1 MPAEFR
7 TTTGDMNTMIANSSR
22 KAGTLQGVLLL
33 LPITMAVMG
42 LIVLV
47 PVVPRMME
55 HFAAVPGVQFLIP
68 LMLTLPALC
77 VALLAPV
84 AGFVV
89 DRFGRR
95 RTLIGSL
102 VLYAIAGIM
111 PMFLDDLGA
120 IIVSRVFVGAMEAV
134 VVTASTTL
142 IGDYFHGAER
152 ERWLAN
158 QTALASI
165 SSIFLALLGGAL
177 GNISW
182 RAPFAAYGISAV
194 YALGLLL
201 WTWEPMKSEQ
211 PKDEIA
217 GDSGR
222 FPWGTMMPLAAISV
236 FGGIM
241 FFLMQIQVTNV
252 LAETYDIKTPSQLG
266 LFTSIAGLSVAVGS
280 ALLFRR
286 LTSARAATQLTI
298 AFGLIGVG
306 YVMMNHSPVVQAFTG
321 WLVVNQLGCGIL
333 LPTLAV
339 LVMAA
344 LPFEYRGRGT
354 GVFMTA
360 WWLGQPLS
368 AQLVPWVRGL
378 HGGSLPAV
386 LQVFGIVCIVAAII
400 AAIRR
405 ATVCTP
411 SAISGA
417 QTLPRL

>member
-1 MPAEFR
+1 
-7 TTTGDMNTMIANSSR
+7 MNANSSR
-22 KAGTLQGVLLL
+22 KAGSLQGLLLL

-47 PVVPRMME
+47 PVVPRLME
-55 HFAAVPGVQFLIP
+55 HFGAVPGVQFFIP

-120 IIVSRVFVGAMEAV
+120 IIVSRVFVGAMEAM

-142 IGDYFHGAER
+142 IGDYFHGPER
-152 ERWLAN
+152 EKWLAN

-165 SSIFLALLGGAL
+165 SSIFLAVLGGAL

-182 RAPFAAYGISAV
+182 RAPFAAYAISVVFAI
-194 YALGLLL
+194 GLLL
-201 WTWEPMKSEQ
+201 WTWEPVKSEQ
-211 PKDEIA
+211 PQDEIV
-217 GDSGR
+217 GESGR

-236 FGGIM
+236 FGGVM

-252 LAETYDIKTPSQLG
+252 LAESFDIKTPSQLG
-266 LFTSIAGLSVAVGS
+266 LFTGAAGLAVGVGS
-280 ALLFRR
+280 VLFRR
-286 LTSARAATQLTI
+286 IARTRAATQLTI
-298 AFGLIGVG
+298 AFGLIGAG
-306 YVMMNHSPVVQAFTG
+306 YVMMNHSPDVQFFTV
-321 WLVVNQLGCGIL
+321 WLLINQLGCGIL
-333 LPTLAV
+333 LPSLAV

-344 LPFEYRGRGT
+344 LPFEFRGRGT
-354 GVFMTA
+354 GLFMTA
-360 WWLGQPLS
+360 WWLGQPVS
-368 AQLVPWVRGL
+368 AQLAPWVQGL
-378 HGGSLPAV
+378 QGGSLLGV
-386 LQVFGIVCIVAAII
+386 LQVFGIACLVAAVV

-405 ATVCTP
+405 GADSGS
-411 SAISGA
+411 SAAKGA
-417 QTLPRL
+417 

>member
-1 MPAEFR
+1 
-7 TTTGDMNTMIANSSR
+7 MNEPSARIANTR
-22 KAGTLQGVLLL
+22 QAGTLQGVLLL

-55 HFAAVPGVQFLIP
+55 HFGAVPGVQFLIP

-95 RTLIGSL
+95 RALIGSL
-102 VLYAIAGIM
+102 VFYAIAGIM

-120 IIVSRVFVGAMEAV
+120 IIVSRFFVGAMEAV

-142 IGDYFHGAER
+142 IGDYFHGAAR

-182 RAPFAAYGISAV
+182 RAPFAAYAISVVFAV
-194 YALGLLL
+194 GLLL
-201 WTWEPMKSEQ
+201 WTWEPVKSEQ
-211 PKDEIA
+211 PKEEIA
-217 GDSGR
+217 GESGR

-236 FGGIM
+236 FGGVM

-252 LAETYDIKTPSQLG
+252 LAESYDIKTPSQLG
-266 LFTSIAGLSVAVGS
+266 LFTGAAGLSVAVGS

-286 LTSARAATQLTI
+286 LARARAATQLTI
-298 AFGLIGVG
+298 AFGLIGVS
-306 YVMMNHSPVVQAFTG
+306 YVMMNHSPAVQAFTA

-333 LPTLAV
+333 LPSLAV

-344 LPFEYRGRGT
+344 LPFEFRGRGT
-354 GVFMTA
+354 GLFMTA

-378 HGGSLPAV
+378 QGGSLPAV
-386 LQVFGIVCIVAAII
+386 LQVVGIACLVAAII

-405 ATVCTP
+405 GTGGRT
-411 SAISGA
+411 SAA
-417 QTLPRL
+417 NAA

>member
-1 MPAEFR
+1 M
-7 TTTGDMNTMIANSSR
+7 TTMTTNSSR
-22 KAGTLQGVLLL
+22 KAGTLQGVMLL

-55 HFAAVPGVQFLIP
+55 HFGAVPGVQFLIP

-102 VLYAIAGIM
+102 MLYAIAGIV

-120 IIVSRVFVGAMEAV
+120 IIVSRFFVGATEAV

-142 IGDYFHGAER
+142 IGDYFHGEER
-152 ERWLAN
+152 GRWLAN

-165 SSIFLALLGGAL
+165 SSIFLAVLGGAL

-182 RAPFAAYGISAV
+182 RAPFAAYGISVVWAI
-194 YALGLLL
+194 GLLL
-201 WTWEPMKSEQ
+201 WTWEPVKSEQ
-211 PKDEIA
+211 PKEDIA
-217 GDSGR
+217 GAGGR
-222 FPWGTMMPLAAISV
+222 FPWAIMMPLAAISV
-236 FGGIM
+236 FGGVM

-252 LAETYDIKTPSQLG
+252 LAESYDIKTPSQLG
-266 LFTSIAGLSVAVGS
+266 LFTGAAGLSVAVGS
-280 ALLFRR
+280 VLFRR
-286 LTSARAATQLTI
+286 VARALAATQLTL
-298 AFGLIGVG
+298 AFGLIGIG
-306 YVMMNHSPVVQAFTG
+306 YVMMNHSPAVQFFTG
-321 WLVVNQLGCGIL
+321 WLLINQLGCGIL
-333 LPTLAV
+333 LPSLAV

-344 LPFEYRGRGT
+344 LPFEFRGRGT
-354 GVFMTA
+354 GLFMTA

-368 AQLVPWVRGL
+368 AQLVPWLRGVQ
-378 HGGSLPAV
+378 GGSLLGV
-386 LQVFGIVCIVAAII
+386 LEVVGIVCLVAAAT
-400 AAIRR
+400 AALRR
-405 ATVCTP
+405 
-411 SAISGA
+411 SGGGRSPA
-417 QTLPRL
+417 ANGR

>member
-1 MPAEFR
+1 M
-7 TTTGDMNTMIANSSR
+7 TTNSSR
-22 KAGTLQGVLLL
+22 KAGTLQGALLL

-55 HFAAVPGVQFLIP
+55 HFGSVQGVQFLIP

-95 RTLIGSL
+95 RTLIAAL
-102 VLYAIAGIM
+102 VLYAIAGVV
-111 PMFLDDLGA
+111 PMFLDDLSA

-142 IGDYFHGAER
+142 IGDYFQGAER

-165 SSIFLALLGGAL
+165 SSIFLAVLGGAL

-182 RAPFAAYGISAV
+182 RAPFAAYAISVVWAI
-194 YALGLLL
+194 GLLL
-201 WTWEPMKSEQ
+201 WTWEPVKSEQ
-211 PKDEIA
+211 PKEDIA
-217 GDSGR
+217 GVSGR
-222 FPWGTMMPLAAISV
+222 FPWAIMMPLAAVSV
-236 FGGIM
+236 FGGVM

-252 LAETYDIKTPSQLG
+252 LAESYDIKTPSQLG
-266 LFTSIAGLSVAVGS
+266 LFTGAAGLSVAVGS
-280 ALLFRR
+280 VLFRQ
-286 LTSARAATQLTI
+286 LARALPATQLTI
-298 AFGLIGVG
+298 AFGLIGAG
-306 YVMMNHSPVVQAFTG
+306 YVMMNHSPTVQFFTV
-321 WLVVNQLGCGIL
+321 WLLINQLGCGIL
-333 LPTLAV
+333 LPSLAV

-344 LPFEYRGRGT
+344 LPFEFRGRGT
-354 GVFMTA
+354 GLFMTA

-368 AQLVPWVRGL
+368 AQLAPWVQGL
-378 HGGSLPAV
+378 QGGSLLGV
-386 LQVFGIVCIVAAII
+386 LQVFGIACIGAAVI

-405 ATVCTP
+405 GTG
-411 SAISGA
+411 GA
-417 QTLPRL
+417 QSAASDV

>member
-1 MPAEFR
+1 MKTM
-7 TTTGDMNTMIANSSR
+7 TTNSSR
-22 KAGTLQGVLLL
+22 KAGTLQGALLL

-55 HFAAVPGVQFLIP
+55 HFGAVPGVQFLIP

-95 RTLIGSL
+95 RTLIGAL
-102 VLYAIAGIM
+102 VLYAIAGVV

-120 IIVSRVFVGAMEAV
+120 IIASRVFVGAMEAV

-142 IGDYFHGAER
+142 IGDYFHGEER

-165 SSIFLALLGGAL
+165 SSIFLAVLGGAL

-182 RAPFAAYGISAV
+182 RAPFAAYAISVVWAI
-194 YALGLLL
+194 GLLL
-201 WTWEPMKSEQ
+201 WTWEPVKSEQ
-211 PKDEIA
+211 PKEDIA
-217 GDSGR
+217 GAGGR
-222 FPWGTMMPLAAISV
+222 FPWGIMMPLAAISV
-236 FGGIM
+236 FGGVM

-252 LAETYDIKTPSQLG
+252 LAQSYDIKTPSQLG
-266 LFTSIAGLSVAVGS
+266 LFTGAAGLSVAVGS
-280 ALLFRR
+280 VLFRR
-286 LTSARAATQLTI
+286 LARALAATQLTI
-298 AFGLIGVG
+298 AFGLIGAG
-306 YVMMNHSPVVQAFTG
+306 YVMMNHSPAVQYFTV
-321 WLVVNQLGCGIL
+321 WLLINQLGCGIL
-333 LPTLAV
+333 LPSLAV

-344 LPFEYRGRGT
+344 LPFEFRGRGT
-354 GVFMTA
+354 GLFMTA

-368 AQLVPWVRGL
+368 AQLAPWVQGL
-378 HGGSLPAV
+378 QGGSLLGV
-386 LQVFGIVCIVAAII
+386 LQVFGIACIGAAIVAAL
-400 AAIRR
+400 RR
-405 ATVCTP
+405 GTGGSP
-411 SAISGA
+411 SASSGV
-417 QTLPRL
+417 

>member
-1 MPAEFR
+1 MKTM
-7 TTTGDMNTMIANSSR
+7 TTNSSH

-47 PVVPRMME
+47 PVLPRMFE
-55 HFAAVPGVQFLIP
+55 HFGAVPGVQFLIP

-77 VALLAPV
+77 VALLSPV

-95 RTLIGSL
+95 RALIGSL
-102 VLYAIAGIM
+102 VLYAIAGVF
-111 PMFLDDLGA
+111 PLFLDDLGA

-165 SSIFLALLGGAL
+165 SSIFLAVLGGAL

-182 RAPFAAYGISAV
+182 RAPFAAYSVSVLWAI
-194 YALGLLL
+194 GLLL
-201 WTWEPMKSEQ
+201 WTWEPVKSEQ
-211 PKDEIA
+211 PKEEIA
-217 GDSGR
+217 GENGH
-222 FPWGTMMPLAAISV
+222 FPWGIMMPLALISV
-236 FGGIM
+236 FGGVM

-252 LAETYDIKTPSQLG
+252 LAESYDIKTPSQLG
-266 LFTSIAGLSVAVGS
+266 LFTGAAGLLVAVGS
-280 ALLFRR
+280 VLFRR
-286 LTSARAATQLTI
+286 IARARAATQLTI
-298 AFGLIGVG
+298 AFGLIGAG
-306 YVMMNHSPVVQAFTG
+306 YVMMNHSPSVQFFTL
-321 WLVVNQLGCGIL
+321 WLLINQLGCGIL
-333 LPTLAV
+333 LPSLAV

-344 LPFEYRGRGT
+344 LPFEFRGRGT
-354 GVFMTA
+354 GMFMTA

-368 AQLVPWVRGL
+368 AQLAPWVQSL
-378 HGGSLPAV
+378 QGGSLLGV
-386 LQVFGIVCIVAAII
+386 LQVFGIACII
-400 AAIRR
+400 AAIISAFRR
-405 ATVCTP
+405 GIGGSPTTA
-411 SAISGA
+411 SGA
-417 QTLPRL
+417 

>member
-1 MPAEFR
+1 
-7 TTTGDMNTMIANSSR
+7 MNQPSARLANTR

-77 VALLAPV
+77 VALLAPA

-95 RTLIGSL
+95 RALIASL

-120 IIVSRVFVGAMEAV
+120 IIASRIFVGAMESV

-142 IGDYFHGAER
+142 IGDYFRGAER

-182 RAPFAAYGISAV
+182 RAPFAAYGISVV

-201 WTWEPMKSEQ
+201 WTWEPMRSEQ

-222 FPWGTMMPLAAISV
+222 FPWGTMLPLAAISV
-236 FGGIM
+236 FGGVM

-252 LAETYDIKTPSQLG
+252 LAETYGIRAPSQLG
-266 LFTSIAGLSVAVGS
+266 VFTSIAGLSVGIGTV
-280 ALLFRR
+280 LFRR
-286 LTSARAATQLTI
+286 LARARAATQLTI
-298 AFGLIGVG
+298 AFGLIGAS
-306 YVMMNHSPVVQAFTG
+306 YVMMNPSPAVEAFTA

-333 LPTLAV
+333 LPSLAV

-368 AQLVPWVRGL
+368 AQLAPWVRSL
-378 HGGSLPAV
+378 QGGGLPAV
-386 LQVFGIVCIVAAII
+386 LQVFGIACIVAAVV

-405 ATVCTP
+405 GAGSRRSAATGT
-411 SAISGA
+411 
-417 QTLPRL
+417 

>member
-1 MPAEFR
+1 M
-7 TTTGDMNTMIANSSR
+7 TANSSR

-55 HFAAVPGVQFLIP
+55 HFRAVPGVQFLIP

-102 VLYAIAGIM
+102 VFYAIAGIM

-120 IIVSRVFVGAMEAV
+120 IIASRVFLGAMEAV

-142 IGDYFHGAER
+142 IGDYFHGAQR

-165 SSIFLALLGGAL
+165 SSIFLAVLGGAL

-182 RAPFAAYGISAV
+182 RAPFAAYAISIVWAI
-194 YALGLLL
+194 GLVL
-201 WTWEPMKSEQ
+201 WTWEPVKSEQ
-211 PKDEIA
+211 PKEDIA
-217 GDSGR
+217 GESGR
-222 FPWGTMMPLAAISV
+222 FPWATMMPLAAISV
-236 FGGIM
+236 FGGVM
-241 FFLMQIQVTNV
+241 FFLMQIQVTTV
-252 LAETYDIKTPSQLG
+252 LAESYDIKTPSQLG
-266 LFTSIAGLSVAVGS
+266 LFTGAAGLAVGVGS
-280 ALLFRR
+280 VLFRR
-286 LTSARAATQLTI
+286 LARARAATQLTI
-298 AFGLIGVG
+298 AFGLIGAG
-306 YVMMNHSPVVQAFTG
+306 YVMMNHSPAVEFFTV
-321 WLVVNQLGCGIL
+321 WLLINQLGCGIL
-333 LPTLAV
+333 LPSLAV

-344 LPFEYRGRGT
+344 LPFEFRGRGT
-354 GVFMTA
+354 GLFMTA

-368 AQLVPWVRGL
+368 AQLAPWVQGL
-378 HGGSLPAV
+378 QGGSLLGV
-386 LQVFGIVCIVAAII
+386 LQVFGIACLVAAVV

-405 ATVCTP
+405 GTGGRS
-411 SAISGA
+411 SAANGA
-417 QTLPRL
+417 

>member
-1 MPAEFR
+1 M
-7 TTTGDMNTMIANSSR
+7 TANSSR

-47 PVVPRMME
+47 PVLPRMME

-95 RTLIGSL
+95 RALIVSL
-102 VLYAIAGIM
+102 VLYAMAGIM
-111 PMFLDDLGA
+111 PMFLDDLVA
-120 IIVSRVFVGAMEAV
+120 IIVSRFFLGAMEAV

-142 IGDYFHGAER
+142 IGDYFHGAQR
-152 ERWLAN
+152 EKWLAN

-182 RAPFAAYGISAV
+182 RAPFAAYAVSVV
-194 YALGLLL
+194 YAIGLVL
-201 WTWEPMKSEQ
+201 WTWEPVKSEQ
-211 PKDEIA
+211 PREEIA
-217 GDSGR
+217 GESGR
-222 FPWGTMMPLAAISV
+222 FPWGTMMPFAAISV
-236 FGGIM
+236 FGGTM

-252 LAETYDIKTPSQLG
+252 LAETYGISEPSQLG
-266 LFTSIAGLSVAVGS
+266 VYTGIAGLSVGIGTV
-280 ALLFRR
+280 LFRL
-286 LTSARAATQLTI
+286 LTRVRAATQLTI
-298 AFGLIGVG
+298 AFGLIGVS
-306 YVMMNHSPVVQAFTG
+306 YVMMNHSPAVQAFTA
-321 WLVVNQLGCGIL
+321 WLVINQLGCGIL

-368 AQLVPWVRGL
+368 AQLAPWVRSL
-378 HGGSLPAV
+378 QGGSLPAV
-386 LQVFGIVCIVAAII
+386 LQVFGMACLVAAVAAAII
-400 AAIRR
+400 AATRR
-405 ATVCTP
+405 GTGGAP
-411 SAISGA
+411 SVASGA
-417 QTLPRL
+417 

>member
-1 MPAEFR
+1 M
-7 TTTGDMNTMIANSSR
+7 TTNSSR
-22 KAGTLQGVLLL
+22 KAGTLQGALLL

-55 HFAAVPGVQFLIP
+55 HFGAVPGVQFLIP

-95 RTLIGSL
+95 RTLIGAL
-102 VLYAIAGIM
+102 VLYAISGVVPI
-111 PMFLDDLGA
+111 FLDDLGA

-165 SSIFLALLGGAL
+165 SSIFLAVLGGAL

-182 RAPFAAYGISAV
+182 RAPFAAYAISVVWAI
-194 YALGLLL
+194 GLLL
-201 WTWEPMKSEQ
+201 WTWEPVKSEQ
-211 PKDEIA
+211 PKEDIA
-217 GDSGR
+217 GAGGL
-222 FPWGTMMPLAAISV
+222 FPWAIMMPLAAISV
-236 FGGIM
+236 FGGVM

-252 LAETYDIKTPSQLG
+252 LAQSFDIKTPSQLG
-266 LFTSIAGLSVAVGS
+266 LFTGAAGLSVAVGS
-280 ALLFRR
+280 VLFRR
-286 LTSARAATQLTI
+286 LARARAATQLTI
-298 AFGLIGVG
+298 AFGLIGSG
-306 YVMMNHSPVVQAFTG
+306 YVMMNHSPGVQFFTV
-321 WLVVNQLGCGIL
+321 WLLINQLGCGIL
-333 LPTLAV
+333 LPSLAV

-344 LPFEYRGRGT
+344 LPFEFRGRGT
-354 GVFMTA
+354 GLFMTA

-368 AQLVPWVRGL
+368 AQLAPWVQGL
-378 HGGSLPAV
+378 QGGSLLGV
-386 LQVFGIVCIVAAII
+386 LQVFGFASIGAAII
-400 AAIRR
+400 AAIRHR
-405 ATVCTP
+405 AGDAP
-411 SAISGA
+411 SAASGV
-417 QTLPRL
+417 

>member
-1 MPAEFR
+1 MNEPSAR
-7 TTTGDMNTMIANSSR
+7 IATTR
-22 KAGTLQGVLLL
+22 KAGTLQGLLLL

-47 PVVPRMME
+47 PVVPHMME
-55 HFAAVPGVQFLIP
+55 HFAAVPGVQFMIP

-77 VALLAPV
+77 VALLAPA

-95 RTLIGSL
+95 RALIVSL
-102 VLYAIAGIM
+102 VLYTIAGIM

-165 SSIFLALLGGAL
+165 SSIFLAVLGGAL

-182 RAPFAAYGISAV
+182 RAPFAAYAISAV
-194 YALGLLL
+194 YAVGLLL
-201 WTWEPMKSEQ
+201 WTWEPVKTEQ
-211 PKDEIA
+211 LQEEIA
-217 GDSGR
+217 GESGR

-236 FGGIM
+236 FGGVM

-252 LAETYDIKTPSQLG
+252 LAESFDIKTPSQLG
-266 LFTSIAGLSVAVGS
+266 LFTGAAGLSVAVGS

-286 LTSARAATQLTI
+286 AARVRAATQLTI
-298 AFGLIGVG
+298 AFGLIGTS
-306 YVMMNHSPVVQAFTG
+306 YVMMNHSPSVQFFTV
-321 WLVVNQLGCGIL
+321 WLVINQLGCGIL
-333 LPTLAV
+333 LPSLAV

-344 LPFEYRGRGT
+344 LAFEFRGRGT
-354 GVFMTA
+354 GLFMTA

-378 HGGSLPAV
+378 QGGSLTAV
-386 LQVFGIVCIVAAII
+386 LQVFGIACLVAAVV
-400 AAIRR
+400 AAVVAVIRR
-405 ATVCTP
+405 GADSRS
-411 SAISGA
+411 SAAEGA
-417 QTLPRL
+417 

>member
-1 MPAEFR
+1 M
-7 TTTGDMNTMIANSSR
+7 TANSSR

-47 PVVPRMME
+47 PVLPRMME

-95 RTLIGSL
+95 RALIVSL
-102 VLYAIAGIM
+102 VLYAMAGIM
-111 PMFLDDLGA
+111 PMFLDDLVA
-120 IIVSRVFVGAMEAV
+120 IIVSRFFLGAMEAV

-142 IGDYFHGAER
+142 IGDYFHGAQR
-152 ERWLAN
+152 EKWLAN

-182 RAPFAAYGISAV
+182 RAPFAAYAVSVV
-194 YALGLLL
+194 YAIGLVL
-201 WTWEPMKSEQ
+201 WTWEPVKSEQ
-211 PKDEIA
+211 PREEIA
-217 GDSGR
+217 GESGR
-222 FPWGTMMPLAAISV
+222 FPWGAMMPFAAISV
-236 FGGIM
+236 FGGTM

-252 LAETYDIKTPSQLG
+252 LAETYGISEPSQLG
-266 LFTSIAGLSVAVGS
+266 VYTGIAGLSVGIGTV
-280 ALLFRR
+280 LFRL
-286 LTSARAATQLTI
+286 LTRVRPATQLTI
-298 AFGLIGVG
+298 AFGLIGLS
-306 YVMMNHSPVVQAFTG
+306 YVMMNHSPAVQAFTA
-321 WLVVNQLGCGIL
+321 WLVINQLGCGIL

-368 AQLVPWVRGL
+368 AQLTPWVRSL
-378 HGGSLPAV
+378 QGGTLPAV
-386 LQVFGIVCIVAAII
+386 LQVFGMACLVAAVAAAII
-400 AAIRR
+400 AATRR
-405 ATVCTP
+405 GTGGAP
-411 SAISGA
+411 SVASGA
-417 QTLPRL
+417 

>member
-1 MPAEFR
+1 MPAGYKK
-7 TTTGDMNTMIANSSR
+7 TTGDMKTMTTNSSR

-55 HFAAVPGVQFLIP
+55 HFPAVPGVEFLIP

-77 VALLAPV
+77 VALLAPA
-84 AGFVV
+84 AGTVV

-95 RTLIGSL
+95 RTLIGAL

-120 IIVSRVFVGAMEAV
+120 IIVSRIFVGSDESV

-142 IGDYFHGAER
+142 IGDYFHGGSASGGSPTR
-152 ERWLAN
+152 RRWRR
-158 QTALASI
+158 SPP
-165 SSIFLALLGGAL
+165 SSSRCWGAL

-182 RAPFAAYGISAV
+182 RAPFAAYAISLV
-194 YALGLLL
+194 YAVGLPL
-201 WTWEPMKSEQ
+201 WTWEPVKSEQ
-211 PKDEIA
+211 PPEEIA
-217 GDSGR
+217 GEER
-222 FPWGTMMPLAAISV
+222 PIPWGTMMPLAAISV
-236 FGGIM
+236 FGGVM

-252 LAETYDIKTPSQLG
+252 LAELLRNQDAGAAGTVHRRCRPVGGRG
-266 LFTSIAGLSVAVGS
+266 L
-280 ALLFRR
+280 
-286 LTSARAATQLTI
+286 RAAVPPPRPRPRGDATDHRVRPDRRKLCDDEPLP
-298 AFGLIGVG
+298 AV
-306 YVMMNHSPVVQAFTG
+306 PAFTA

-333 LPTLAV
+333 LPMLAV

-344 LPFEYRGRGT
+344 LPFEFRGRGT
-354 GVFMTA
+354 GLFMTG

-378 HGGSLPAV
+378 QGGSLPAV
-386 LQVFGIVCIVAAII
+386 LQVFGIVCIVAAVV
-400 AAIRR
+400 AAVRR
-405 ATVCTP
+405 
-411 SAISGA
+411 SADSRSSAASGA
-417 QTLPRL
+417 

>member
-1 MPAEFR
+1 M
-7 TTTGDMNTMIANSSR
+7 TANSSR

-47 PVVPRMME
+47 PVLPRMME

-95 RTLIGSL
+95 RALIVSL
-102 VLYAIAGIM
+102 VLYAMAGIM
-111 PMFLDDLGA
+111 PMFLDDLVA
-120 IIVSRVFVGAMEAV
+120 IIVSRFFLGAMEAV

-142 IGDYFHGAER
+142 IGDYFHGAQR
-152 ERWLAN
+152 EKWLAN

-182 RAPFAAYGISAV
+182 RAPFAAYAVSVV
-194 YALGLLL
+194 YAIGLVL
-201 WTWEPMKSEQ
+201 WTWEPVKSEQ
-211 PKDEIA
+211 PREEIA
-217 GDSGR
+217 GESGR
-222 FPWGTMMPLAAISV
+222 FPWGTMMPFAAISV
-236 FGGIM
+236 FGGTM

-252 LAETYDIKTPSQLG
+252 LAETYGISEPSQLG
-266 LFTSIAGLSVAVGS
+266 VYTGIAGLSVGIGTV
-280 ALLFRR
+280 LFRL
-286 LTSARAATQLTI
+286 LTRVRAATQLTI
-298 AFGLIGVG
+298 AFGLIGIS
-306 YVMMNHSPVVQAFTG
+306 YVMMNHSPAVQAFTA
-321 WLVVNQLGCGIL
+321 WLVINQLGCGIL

-368 AQLVPWVRGL
+368 AQLAPWVRSL
-378 HGGSLPAV
+378 QGGSLPAV
-386 LQVFGIVCIVAAII
+386 LQVFGMACLVAAVAAAII
-400 AAIRR
+400 AATRR
-405 ATVCTP
+405 GTGGAP
-411 SAISGA
+411 SVASGA
-417 QTLPRL
+417 

>member
-1 MPAEFR
+1 MKTM
-7 TTTGDMNTMIANSSR
+7 TTNSSR

-47 PVVPRMME
+47 PVLPRMFE

-77 VALLAPV
+77 VALLSPV

-95 RTLIGSL
+95 RALIVAL
-102 VLYAIAGIM
+102 VLYAIAGVF
-111 PMFLDDLGA
+111 PLFLDDLGA

-165 SSIFLALLGGAL
+165 SSIFLAVLGGAL

-182 RAPFAAYGISAV
+182 RAPFAAYAISVVWAI
-194 YALGLLL
+194 GLLL
-201 WTWEPMKSEQ
+201 WTWEPVKSEQ
-211 PKDEIA
+211 PKEEIA
-217 GDSGR
+217 GAGGR
-222 FPWGTMMPLAAISV
+222 FPWAIMMPLAAISV
-236 FGGIM
+236 FGGVM

-252 LAETYDIKTPSQLG
+252 LAESYDIKTPSQLG
-266 LFTSIAGLSVAVGS
+266 LFTGAAGLMVAVGS
-280 ALLFRR
+280 LLFRR
-286 LTSARAATQLTI
+286 IARARAATQLTI
-298 AFGLIGVG
+298 AFGLIGAG
-306 YVMMNHSPVVQAFTG
+306 YVMMNHSPSVQFFTV
-321 WLVVNQLGCGIL
+321 WLLINQLGCGIL
-333 LPTLAV
+333 LPSLAV

-344 LPFEYRGRGT
+344 LPFEFRGRGT
-354 GVFMTA
+354 GMFMTA

-368 AQLVPWVRGL
+368 AQLAPWVQGL
-378 HGGSLPAV
+378 QGGSLVGV
-386 LQVFGIVCIVAAII
+386 LQVFGIACIVAAII

-405 ATVCTP
+405 GTGGVP
-411 SAISGA
+411 SAASGA
-417 QTLPRL
+417 